1 MRGLDIKG
9 VSSLTDKLRAAAVG
23 SSEAPSA
30 GNSSRTPA
38 VISASTS
45 ATSFDSDI
53 FSRPTDSP
61 VTSPEVELQ
70 HGPRRSSTLAP
81 QLRNLQTVAQKV
93 PPARRP
99 IDMGEPTPPHVPK
112 PANPRLALAA
122 AGESSASGSE
132 LDTPA
137 RPRREHRLPL
147 APRAQPMPVDEA
159 RASLRLKLAR
169 MFRDEDHDGL
179 FERRPPSQEGVT
191 KLFLDHSNILLGLYK
206 ARRHDWTIS

>member
-9 VSSLTDKLRAAAVG
+9 VPSLTDKLRAVSGGPSTA
-23 SSEAPSA
+23 SSA
-30 GNSSRTPA
+30 NSTSKAA

-45 ATSFDSDI
+45 ATSLDSDV
-53 FSRPTDSP
+53 FSRPADSP
-61 VTSPEVELQ
+61 LTSPEVELQ
-70 HGPRRSSTLAP
+70 HGPRRPSTLAP

-112 PANPRLALAA
+112 PANRRLGLAA

-132 LDTPA
+132 LDSPA

-159 RASLRLKLAR
+159 RASLRLKLGR
-169 MFRDEDHDGL
+169 MFRDEDHERL
-179 FERRPPSQEGVT
+179 FERLPPSQDGVT

-206 ARRHDWTIS
+206 ARRPDWKAC